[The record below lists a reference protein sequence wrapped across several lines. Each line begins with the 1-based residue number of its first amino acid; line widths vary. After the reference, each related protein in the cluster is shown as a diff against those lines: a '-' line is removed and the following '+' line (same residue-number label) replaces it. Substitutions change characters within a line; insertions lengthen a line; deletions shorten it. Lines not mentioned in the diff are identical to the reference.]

1 MSAQPPPYGYPP
13 PPQGPGQFPG
23 PAGLPQPGERNWAV
37 AAHLGSLVAVYVAL
51 GILGPLLVLLLK
63 GRESAFVRSHAVESL
78 NFQISMLIYAS
89 VATVVAFVATLLT
102 FGLALFPIIPLVLV
116 LAVVYLVLVIVAS
129 VRASSGE
136 HYRYPLTLRLVR

>member
-1 MSAQPPPYGYPP
+1 MSAQPPPYQYP
-13 PPQGPGQFPG
+13 PPQGPGQFQG
-23 PAGLPQPGERNWAV
+23 STGLPQPDERNWAV
-37 AAHLGSLVAVYVAL
+37 AAHLGSLVAAYIAL
-51 GILGPLLVLLLK
+51 GFLGPLLVLLLK
-63 GRESAFVRSHAVESL
+63 GGESAFVRSHAVESL

-89 VATVVAFVATLLT
+89 VATVVAFVAALLT
-102 FGLALFPIIPLVLV
+102 LGLALFPIIPLALV

>member
-1 MSAQPPPYGYPP
+1 
-13 PPQGPGQFPG
+13 
-23 PAGLPQPGERNWAV
+23 V

-51 GILGPLLVLLLK
+51 GLLGPLLVLLLK

-78 NFQISMLIYAS
+78 NFQISVLIYAS
-89 VATVVAFVATLLT
+89 VATVVAFVAALLT
-102 FGLALFPIIPLVLV
+102 FGLALFPIVPLVLV

-136 HYRYPLTLRLVR
+136 YYRYPLTLRLVR